1 VLNGFALTPLRDL
14 RPRNRCPLHACPG
27 RFRPLLLSFAS
38 LLLYGFYSPVSATI
52 LLAVSLAIFWGARAL
67 DRVKWQADG
76 RRTLTAAILVAALAY
91 LLLTKILPIVYEHGR
106 ALSLEQLLQ
115 TLGVSYYSFKLTGYV
130 IDVYWRKYP
139 AWTDPI
145 RFIAFVTFFP
155 QLPAG
160 PIQRAG
166 EFELRTTAR
175 RRPN

>member
-1 VLNGFALTPLRDL
+1 MDLLSLHYAMYVLGTAALF
-14 RPRNRCPLHACPG
+14 HACPG
-27 RFRPLLLSFAS
+27 KLRPLLLGFAS

-52 LLAVSLAIFWGARAL
+52 LLAVSLAVFWGTRAL
-67 DRVKWQADG
+67 DRVEWQAAG
-76 RRTLTAAILVAALAY
+76 RRMLTAATLIAALAY
-91 LLLTKILPIVYEHGR
+91 LLLTKLLPILYEHGR

-155 QLPAG
+155 AIAG
-160 PIQRAG
+160 GPYPTSG
-166 EFELRTTAR
+166 
-175 RRPN
+175 